1 MRSTVEAFGAHV
13 KNQFKVI
20 SEYAVARV
28 EEGIF
33 KSIQEE
39 LRRKLKDG
47 EEAKVT
53 MPWGTYVVDNMTTNN
68 GGNYNIE
75 LKFSDDFI
83 NGLNDTTK
91 AMYEDDFSESW
102 SKLFEDFVMYGKFFD
117 PDTEESKKMSG
128 DIVKG
133 VKLTTFQKEFFPN
146 AYGDMLLKAAQQH
159 KSEGEIYKIDL
170 CDTCSHGTIEIE
182 FKEDGAVPR
191 FEAHT
196 AFKQYLKDDA
206 ASDS

>member
-1 MRSTVEAFGAHV
+1 MRSTVETFGAHV
-13 KNQFKVI
+13 KGQFKVI
-20 SEYAVARV
+20 SEYVVARV
-28 EEGIF
+28 EEAIF
-33 KSIQEE
+33 KSIQED
-39 LRRKLKDG
+39 LRRKLRAG

-53 MPWGTYVVDNMTTNN
+53 MPWGTYTVDNMTTNN

-83 NGLNDTTK
+83 NGLKDPTK
-91 AMYEDDFSESW
+91 AMYQDDFQESW
-102 SKLFEDFVMYGKFFD
+102 VKLFEDYVAYGKFFD
-117 PDTEESKKMSG
+117 PDTEESKKSSG

-133 VKLTTFQKEFFPN
+133 AKLTPFQKEFFPN

-159 KSEGEIYKIDL
+159 KSVGEIYTINL
-170 CDTCSHGTIEIE
+170 CDTCSHGVIEIE
-182 FKEDGAVPR
+182 YKADGAVPR
-191 FEAHT
+191 FEADT